1 MRILIIEDEARLA
14 QTLSTVVSR
23 SLASCDMVYDGE
35 TGLDYALTGNY
46 DAIILDIMLPKL
58 DGFSL
63 LQQLRKT
70 DRKTPVLILSA
81 RNDVRDRI
89 YGLDSGADYYLSKP
103 FDNSELLSCLRSIL
117 RRQES
122 QSDCDQLQYGDLILT
137 PSVCRLSCNGQT
149 VSLTAKER
157 SVLELL
163 MRSKGGSLSKNTILS
178 RAWGFD
184 SNVEETHVEV
194 YISFLRKKLS
204 LLASKVQIVSIRR
217 VGYHLEV
224 MP

>member
-1 MRILIIEDEARLA
+1 MRILIIEDEQRLA
-14 QTLSTVVSR
+14 QTISTIVSR
-23 SLASCDMVYDGE
+23 SLAPCDMVHDGE
-35 TGLDYALTGNY
+35 TGLDYALSGIY
-46 DAIILDIMLPKL
+46 DAIILDIMLPRL

-63 LQQLRKT
+63 LQQLRAK
-70 DRKTPVLILSA
+70 DHRTPVLILSA
-81 RNDVRDRI
+81 RSELNDRI

-122 QSDCDQLQYGDLILT
+122 QIADQLQYGDLTLV
-137 PSVCRLSCNGQT
+137 PSVCRLTCSGQT
-149 VSLTAKER
+149 ISLTAKER

-163 MRSKGGSLSKNTILS
+163 IRNKDRSLSKDVILT
-178 RAWGFD
+178 RVWGFD
-184 SNVEETHVEV
+184 TDAEESHVEV

-204 LLASKVQIVSIRR
+204 LLGSKVKIVSIRR

-224 MP
+224 TA

>member
-1 MRILIIEDEARLA
+1 MRILIIEDEVRLA
-14 QTLSTVVSR
+14 QTLTTIVSR
-23 SLASCDMVYDGE
+23 SLAPCDMVHDGE
-35 TGLDYALTGNY
+35 AGLDYALSGIY

-63 LQQLRKT
+63 LQQLRLQ
-70 DRKTPVLILSA
+70 DRRTPVLILSA
-81 RNDVRDRI
+81 RSELNDRV
-89 YGLDSGADYYLSKP
+89 YGLDSGADYYLAKP

-122 QSDCDQLQYGDLILT
+122 QLPDLLQFGDLTLA
-137 PSVCRLSCNGQT
+137 SSMCRLTCKGQT

-163 MRSKGGSLSKNTILS
+163 IRNKNRSLSKDMILT
-178 RAWGFD
+178 RVWGFD
-184 SNVEETHVEV
+184 SDAEESHVEV

-204 LLASKVQIVSIRR
+204 LLNSSVKIVSIRR

-224 MP
+224 QP